1 MVTKLEL
8 ERQIYY
14 LKLHLKIRKMKK
26 LLLLFCIFQFIGND
40 ILAQIQVNGQVD
52 NAEFPYIEFV
62 LQSRNPD
69 ELGLED
75 FQFFEN
81 IDGDKVEV
89 DSITFDLVE
98 DTVDYST
105 ENKCVLIL
113 IEALHHKDRYEQV
126 NTFFQAVENSIDEIV
141 NNGDKVKVAAFS
153 LRDGTTNILHDV
165 TSKYTDD
172 VNEIIDEIDAYKIN
186 YNDFTNKKVSDIMGA
201 LEEGIESLVKEENSL
216 PKSILLLSEER
227 KNKYA
232 TLTAND
238 ITEIARSKNIV
249 INTIKYNR
257 SYYEQYLEPT
267 LSKETYGIS
276 KVLSTSAG
284 TSRKSNPEKV
294 RESESVIIDILE
306 NTVQRASGNQ
316 YLVGVNALNDTKGG
330 QENTITIKQVDSKYK
345 IKLTYSAPG
354 NWIMA
359 QFQKNLLLASGVSF
373 LLLLILVYV
382 VWLFIDKKKQ
392 TKLALEQSKKRQ
404 RQIDKEQE
412 SEILKQKQEILAM
425 QNKESQRVKSEQ
437 LLQQNALKKSEEK
450 KLISQMKRLG
460 AFPILKYSDDNNSAQ
475 YEINTPL
482 TTVGRDEKTNKI
494 CIPNTNIS
502 RNHFS
507 IIFSNDKYT
516 VVDNNSTNGM
526 IINGYKLKNSELK
539 NGDIIEI
546 ADVTFTF
553 YI

>member
-1 MVTKLEL
+1 
-8 ERQIYY
+8 
-14 LKLHLKIRKMKK
+14 MKK
-26 LLLLFCIFQFIGND
+26 LLLLFCILQFIGND

-75 FQFFEN
+75 FQFFES
-81 IDGDKVEV
+81 IDGDKVEL
-89 DSITFDLVE
+89 DSITCELLE
-98 DTVDYST
+98 DTVDYSI
-105 ENKCVLIL
+105 ENKCVLIM
-113 IEALHHKDRYEQV
+113 IEALYHKDRYEQV
-126 NTFFQAVENSIDEIV
+126 NTFFQAVENSIDDIV
-141 NNGDKVKVAAFS
+141 NNGDKVKVVAFS

-165 TSKYTDD
+165 TSKFTDD
-172 VNEIIDEIDAYKIN
+172 VDEIIDEIDAYKIN
-186 YNDFTNKKVSDIMGA
+186 YNDYTNKKVSDIMGA
-201 LEEGIESLVKEENSL
+201 LEEGIELLVKQENSL
-216 PKSILLLSEER
+216 PKTILLLSEER

-238 ITEIARSKNIV
+238 ITERSNRKNIV

-294 RESESVIIDILE
+294 RESEELIIEILE
-306 NTVQRASGNQ
+306 NAVQRASGNQ
-316 YLVGVNALNDTKGG
+316 YLVGVNVLNDTKDGL
-330 QENTITIKQVDSKYK
+330 ESTLIIKQLDSKYK
-345 IKLTYSAPG
+345 TKLTYSAPG
-354 NWIMA
+354 NWIIA
-359 QFQKNLLLASGVSF
+359 QFQKNLLLASVVSF

-392 TKLALEQSKKRQ
+392 NKLALEQSKKRQ
-404 RQIDKEQE
+404 RQINKEQE

-425 QNKESQRVKSEQ
+425 QNKEAQKVKSEQ

-450 KLISQMKRLG
+450 NLISQMKRLG

-475 YEINTPL
+475 FEINTPI
-482 TTVGRDEKTNKI
+482 TAVGRDEKTNNI
-494 CIPNTNIS
+494 CVPNSNIS

-516 VVDNNSTNGM
+516 IVDNNSLNGM

>member
-1 MVTKLEL
+1 
-8 ERQIYY
+8 
-14 LKLHLKIRKMKK
+14 MKK
-26 LLLLFCIFQFIGND
+26 ILLFFCIFQFIGID

-52 NAEFPYIEFV
+52 NAKFPYIEFV
-62 LQSRNPD
+62 LHTRNPD
-69 ELGLED
+69 ELGLKD

-81 IDGDKVEV
+81 IDGDKVEL
-89 DSITFDLVE
+89 DSLNFDLLE
-98 DTVDYST
+98 DTVDYSI
-105 ENKCVLIL
+105 ENKCVLIM

-126 NTFFQAVENSIDEIV
+126 ITFFQAVKNSIDDIV
-141 NNGDKVKVAAFS
+141 NNGDKVKVVAFS
-153 LRDGTTNILHDV
+153 LRDGSTNILHDV
-165 TSKYTDD
+165 TSKFTDD
-172 VNEIIDEIDAYKIN
+172 VDEIIDEIDAYKIN
-186 YNDFTNKKVSDIMGA
+186 YNDYTNKKVSDIMGA
-201 LEEGIESLVKEENSL
+201 LEEGIESLVNQENSL

-232 TLTAND
+232 TLTANN
-238 ITEIARSKNIV
+238 ITEISKSKNIV

-276 KVLSTSAG
+276 KVLSTSSG
-284 TSRKSNPEKV
+284 TSRKSNPEKA
-294 RESESVIIDILE
+294 RESEELIIEILE
-306 NTVQRASGNQ
+306 NTVQRASGNK
-316 YLVGVNALNDTKGG
+316 YLVGINVLNDTKDG
-330 QENTITIKQVDSKYK
+330 QQSSLIIKQLDSKYK
-345 IKLTYSAPG
+345 IKLSYTATG
-354 NWIMA
+354 NWIIA
-359 QFQKNLLLASGVSF
+359 EFQKNLLLATGVSF
-373 LLLLILVYV
+373 LLLLTLGYI
-382 VWLFIDKKKQ
+382 VWSFIDKNKKK
-392 TKLALEQSKKRQ
+392 KLDLELSKKRQ
-404 RQIDKEQE
+404 RQINKEQE

-425 QNKESQRVKSEQ
+425 QNKDAQKVKSDQ

-460 AFPILKYSDDNNSAQ
+460 AFPILKYSDGNNNTQ
-475 YEINTPL
+475 FEINTPV
-482 TTVGRDEKTNKI
+482 TAVGRDEKTNKI
-494 CIPNTNIS
+494 CVPNSNIS

-516 VVDNNSTNGM
+516 IVDNNSLNGM